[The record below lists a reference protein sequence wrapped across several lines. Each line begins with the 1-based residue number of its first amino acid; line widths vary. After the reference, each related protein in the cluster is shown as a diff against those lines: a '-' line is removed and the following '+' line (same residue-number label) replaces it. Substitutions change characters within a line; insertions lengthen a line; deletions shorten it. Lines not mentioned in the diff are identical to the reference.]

1 MRNSGL
7 VEIFQD
13 FLSLFFPC
21 YCLGCQDT
29 LLKGEE
35 LVCTGCMLEMPQTNF
50 HLDRK
55 NALFRRLSVRIPL
68 RYGIAL
74 FKFTK
79 NGRVQSVLHA
89 LKYKNHPEAGVALG
103 KLYGEK
109 LASGGLLHEFDLII
123 PIPLHRARRRKRG
136 YNQSAKFAE
145 GLSEKLGIPFSD
157 TTVLRRTKTDTQT
170 RKSKLNRWENV
181 KEVFEVSDPAIVRN
195 RRVLLV
201 DDVVTTG
208 ATVEACGQVLLK
220 AGCRELSVACIAV
233 A

>member
-21 YCLGCQDT
+21 YCLGCQDA

-50 HLDRK
+50 HLDRE